1 MERQK
6 PRLSAVNVFTTEKSV
21 ANPGAIGGGELE
33 TEYREWCMVELMGH
47 VRHYG
52 LVTEVERFG
61 QKMMRLEIHKPS
73 EVIKLLIGGAA
84 IYRVTETTEE
94 LCRAQYEDT
103 SVTAIGY
110 DRDEVDEYDDE
121 RDAIENED
129 DDGGDDSFEFDDVPN
144 I

>member
-1 MERQK
+1 MEPEFK
-6 PRLSAVNVFTTEKSV
+6 
-21 ANPGAIGGGELE
+21 
-33 TEYREWCMVELMGH
+33 EWCMVELMGH

-110 DRDEVDEYDDE
+110 DHDRDDVDEYDDE